1 LTDLGLESSVV
12 RYFRWHYLGMS
23 LFEFFEAQHDADVI
37 GLIPSRIW
45 SSVRKGDNRKN
56 IATNQHG
63 EILVMANKAKKTAK
77 RRRRVEW
84 SKAHLKEL
92 KAHSKAKTAVKKVAK
107 AMKRTAGA
115 LRQKAH
121 ALGLAL
127 GHRR

>member
-1 LTDLGLESSVV
+1 MTEI
-12 RYFRWHYLGMS
+12 
-23 LFEFFEAQHDADVI
+23 EFIAAI
-37 GLIPSRIW
+37 IPSRIW
-45 SSVRKGDNRKN
+45 SNVRKGDNRET

-63 EILVMANKAKKTAK
+63 EKLVMAKKTKKTAK
-77 RRRRVEW
+77 KRRRVEW
-84 SKAHLKEL
+84 SKAHIKEL